1 LSGKNSI
8 KKYKY
13 LNGYTILGYMDKML
27 HNKLKNEDY
36 IEKEF
41 YNPPTLLVK
50 DKPGTFS
57 YDNAV
62 YKRLLDRMSKESLN
76 IFYDK
81 TNIKKDVTLSYKFLK
96 HNSINFI
103 EVRRNLSHW
112 ILEDGRKN
120 FHLVVNKHY
129 FENIVNWQS
138 PESKKENTIN
148 IAPEL
153 TFISMDLC
161 LNQYW
166 SMRNRDNYEPFKK
179 IVREAVSTFGATLLT
194 NVSDLEIA
202 QKISYLSPKNNSK
215 YMDLIRP
222 ECYFGI
228 DINDNKGKYIGY
240 LMAAS
245 LNDTTKSDK
254 IEYLKKMFSYDYAF
268 KELTN
273 LLLSKENNRLR
284 RV

>member
-1 LSGKNSI
+1 
-8 KKYKY
+8 
-13 LNGYTILGYMDKML
+13 MDKML

-41 YNPPTLLVK
+41 YNPSTLPVK
-50 DKPGTFS
+50 DKSGTFS

-62 YKRLLDRMSKESLN
+62 YKRLLDRMPKESLN

-138 PESKKENTIN
+138 PEFKKENTIN
-148 IAPEL
+148 APEL

-166 SMRNRDNYEPFKK
+166 SMRNRDNDEPFKK

-194 NVSDLEIA
+194 NVSDLEITK
-202 QKISYLSPKNNSK
+202 KISYLSPKNNSR

-245 LNDTTKSDK
+245 LNDMTEYDK

-273 LLLSKENNRLR
+273 LLLSKENNCLR